1 MVTVV
6 AILVLLGFV
15 AVVLTLAVR
24 FAPQTRAGACCA
36 PADPAR
42 DRRMRG
48 A

>member
-1 MVTVV
+1 MV
-6 AILVLLGFV
+6 ALIALLGFV
-15 AVVLTLAVR
+15 AVVIALSVR
-24 FAPQTRAGACCA
+24 FAPQTRDRACCA

>member
-1 MVTVV
+1 VL
-6 AILVLLGFV
+6 ALLVLLAFV

-24 FAPQTRAGACCA
+24 FAPETRDGACCA
-36 PADPAR
+36 PADPER